1 MAVDKL
7 SDEDLERLRKAADVA
22 AMKARAAVEGSL
34 SKAVDDTT
42 QALVD
47 ARGAEEKAKAGFF
60 AAEAEV
66 KEAVKTL
73 EWEQGCV
80 ATRTYPDAEPPGCIR
95 HTLAHPCYLGFT
107 STTTQLWPLPRQKL
121 WPTDQAMQDRLLKEH
136 KEAVG
141 AAKSAVEFAKVT
153 VQESV
158 LAATE
163 AASAAKDARAKK
175 AKAEGT

>member
-80 ATRTYPDAEPPGCIR
+80 ASRRFSFVCFSVHGREDCTRTYLLYSSMIMLLQLLAIR
-95 HTLAHPCYLGFT
+95 
-107 STTTQLWPLPRQKL
+107 
-121 WPTDQAMQDRLLKEH
+121 
-136 KEAVG
+136 
-141 AAKSAVEFAKVT
+141 
-153 VQESV
+153 
-158 LAATE
+158 
-163 AASAAKDARAKK
+163 
-175 AKAEGT
+175 

>member
-80 ATRTYPDAEPPGCIR
+80 ATRTYPDVEPPGCIR
-95 HTLAHPCYLGFT
+95 RAAVSRSFVSRSTVVKTVHVHTCC
-107 STTTQLWPLPRQKL
+107 
-121 WPTDQAMQDRLLKEH
+121 
-136 KEAVG
+136 
-141 AAKSAVEFAKVT
+141 T
-153 VQESV
+153 V
-158 LAATE
+158 
-163 AASAAKDARAKK
+163 R
-175 AKAEGT
+175 